1 MNKKWLIF
9 GIPFLSLLIS
19 SCELIKQTEANSASN
34 SSQTSSSLSNSS
46 SINTTSSS
54 SEYLYGMEEN
64 ELTIHYLD
72 LNASGDSI
80 LIDYGNYEILIDA
93 GGNKRAGSEIIVPYL
108 KQFVEDNIIELM
120 IATHGHEDHIAGF
133 VGLSNQAGV
142 LKDFSFGTIV
152 DLGVG
157 YDNLTNKNA
166 ITQLQSQYN
175 ELRNAKIQE
184 GTKYYTI
191 RDVFELEI
199 EKWSIAPNFTFQ
211 FLKNKFYTIPY
222 EKYTQNL
229 NNYSI
234 CTFLKYQNWSYL
246 FTGDLEK
253 EGEASLIELNQL
265 EKVNVFKAGHHGS
278 ETASNENLLKIIQP
292 DIAVFTA
299 DSTKESTYNFPHVA
313 AIERLIPYTT
323 TFYTSYYN
331 GHLQFKML
339 KDTNQI
345 EVNCLENSQIFSYVD
360 YIKSYPTIKAIASI
374 GSKITASSLAAI
386 EKAEELYTS
395 LTLEEKTYVYNYE
408 TLVLAREKYDSL

>member
-1 MNKKWLIF
+1 MKKKWLSF

-19 SCELIKQTEANSASN
+19 SCDLIKKSEESISSSN
-34 SSQTSSSLSNSS
+34 QISSSISNSSSLSSS
-46 SINTTSSS
+46 VLN
-54 SEYLYGMEEN
+54 EYIYGIEEE

-72 LNASGDSI
+72 LNASGDCI

-108 KQFVEDNIIELM
+108 KQYVEDNTIELM

-133 VGLSNQAGV
+133 VGLSNQPGV
-142 LKDFSFGTIV
+142 LKDFSFKTIV
-152 DLGVG
+152 DLGAG

-175 ELRNAKIQE
+175 ELRDAKIQE

-191 RDVFELEI
+191 RDIFDLKM
-199 EKWSIAPNFTFQ
+199 EKWSIAPDFTFQ
-211 FLKNKFYTIPY
+211 FLKNKFYDIPY

-253 EGEASLIELNQL
+253 EGEDSLIELNQL
-265 EKVNVFKAGHHGS
+265 EKVSVFKAGHHGS

-313 AIERLIPYTT
+313 AIERLTQYTT

-331 GHLQFKML
+331 GHLQFKMK
-339 KDTNQI
+339 KDSSQM
-345 EVNCLENSQIFSYVD
+345 EVECFENSQIFSYID
-360 YIKSYPTIKAIASI
+360 YIKSYSTIKAIASI
-374 GSKITASSLAAI
+374 GSKITASSLPAI
-386 EKAEELYTS
+386 EKAEELYAA